1 MYAIKTNAIL
11 FEDYVKNC
19 DRIELVIVAENT
31 HDVIGRGYI
40 EELSKIFSCKH
51 YSQFIPILS
60 NNGHKIGKLHVSLQ
74 LTYLTKLSNIQT
86 KICKYNKKEDQDI
99 LLFSTDNLQCNE
111 KIPVKCYNNMGDTE
125 EKKSVKSEKIN
136 IHDMYRSVLK
146 TKRSEFQESKK
157 KMYEIVTDKLVTQI
171 VARAQHLRKAI
182 LKETCKEDSLSLSD
196 NSLSEEL
203 PFNAL
208 SEDKAKLYKYILGME
223 MTPLEERK
231 ILDTLRSISPNLNLI
246 DLTSKIITTDKN
258 DNMSTGWDK
267 NFSVKL
273 DTTKEDALQN
283 IHSTYTEFKGL

>member
-1 MYAIKTNAIL
+1 MYAIKTNAVL
-11 FEDYVKNC
+11 FEDYIKNC
-19 DRIELVIVAENT
+19 NRIELVIVAENS

-40 EELSKIFSCKH
+40 EELSKIFSCKY
-51 YSQFIPILS
+51 YSEFIPVLN

-86 KICKYNKKEDQDI
+86 KTCKYNKKEDQDI

-111 KIPVKCYNNMGDTE
+111 KMPVNNNMGDTE
-125 EKKSVKSEKIN
+125 DKKSLKSGKIN

-157 KMYEIVTDKLVTQI
+157 KMYETVTDKLVAQI

-182 LKETCKEDSLSLSD
+182 LKETYKDDSLSLSD
-196 NSLSEEL
+196 NSLNDEL
-203 PFNAL
+203 SFNAS

-231 ILDTLRSISPNLNLI
+231 VLDTLRSISPNLNLI
-246 DLTSKIITTDKN
+246 DLTSKITTDKN
-258 DNMSTGWDK
+258 DNMNTGWDK

-273 DTTKEDALQN
+273 DTAKEDALN
-283 IHSTYTEFKGL
+283 IHSTDIEFKGL